1 VPDLRRD
8 ITGFSTSSSRPRRTT
23 RRRSCRTASRATVRR
38 SSSLRRRSRTG
49 RTCSTSWS
57 AERQVHPPLFKDS
70 MDRYS
75 ALLRFMAVDMGLEQ
89 PPGDVR
95 GRGAADH
102 EADLLPT
109 GQVGRQGDRPVAPH
123 TCCHLT
129 LLRAGPAD
137 QVGRQVGRRA
147 PYSCTLLTA
156 PSTSATYFR
165 C

>member
-1 VPDLRRD
+1 
-8 ITGFSTSSSRPRRTT
+8 
-23 RRRSCRTASRATVRR
+23 
-38 SSSLRRRSRTG
+38 
-49 RTCSTSWS
+49 
-57 AERQVHPPLFKDS
+57 

-147 PYSCTLLTA
+147 PY
-156 PSTSATYFR
+156 
-165 C
+165 